1 MRKKRIVTQTHAE
14 ELVAGELETA
24 GQDLESSRN
33 TFSESDYKWATIQAY
48 YSIFHAAR
56 ALLFERGFREK
67 SHFCLKA
74 AIQELYADAGLI
86 EHNDRD
92 ALNNGMLRRQ
102 KSSGEQIADLFAKE

>member
-1 MRKKRIVTQTHAE
+1 M
-14 ELVAGELETA
+14 G
-24 GQDLESSRN
+24 DDSS
-33 TFSESDYKWATIQAY
+33 
-48 YSIFHAAR
+48 
-56 ALLFERGFREK
+56 LLFDIPRRPGTAFRKGFREK